1 MNECKVDK
9 TFSAKVENLE
19 LQREFKCKYF
29 RCLMMTNNQSFSG
42 GSLVAKSLAH
52 EGVQYVFSIC
62 GGHIN
67 PIYKALDEEGIQIIT
82 TRHEQAAGNAAE
94 GYAIATR
101 SPGVCLVTAG
111 PGFANLLPAIIS
123 AYYAQSPVVALAGR
137 AALSH
142 IDKYANQ
149 EIDQIPLAKHVTKY
163 AKMIHNTARIPEYIQ
178 EAFRIATS
186 ENMGPVY
193 LDIPQDIQTLHWE
206 PNDDDVFFNR
216 KPKVYR
222 AQGKTYPDPLL
233 VKKAS
238 QILLTAER
246 PVIIAGSGV
255 YWGNA
260 SKSLLQV
267 AEYLSIPVVHDELGM
282 GCVPGLHPLSIGNAI
297 QNILLK
303 NADVILVLG
312 VIFGELQGFGT
323 NPNIYDKDVRVIWVD
338 PETQFIGKNR
348 PFELGITSSI
358 DPFLAELLFA
368 LQKETTKSNLHIE
381 WSKQV
386 KQNRLDLESMLIGP
400 ADSNEIPIKPQRLTR
415 EIQPF
420 LDENTRLILDGGDTT
435 VWGLLILK
443 SSFPGQV
450 YMAHGPTGHLG
461 AGLPH
466 GIGSKLADPDRNIMI
481 LTGDGSFLF
490 NGAEIDTAIRY
501 DLPLVIIIEND
512 SAWGMIAH
520 NQDLS
525 WGHRIGSELSQQ
537 IDYVKFAES
546 LGAQGELVTRPEDI
560 SGAIKRARDSGRVA
574 LVDVRID
581 DKETNILNQRAAA
594 AADPSYWQ

>member
-1 MNECKVDK
+1 MSN
-9 TFSAKVENLE
+9 SL
-19 LQREFKCKYF
+19 
-29 RCLMMTNNQSFSG
+29 SG

-52 EGVQYVFSIC
+52 EEVQYVFSIC
-62 GGHIN
+62 GGQIN
-67 PIYKALDEEGIQIIT
+67 PIYKALEEEGIQIIS
-82 TRHEQAAGNAAE
+82 TRHESAAGHAAE
-94 GYAIATR
+94 GYAITAGT
-101 SPGVCLVTAG
+101 PGVCLVTAG
-111 PGFANLLPAIIS
+111 PGFSNLLPALVS
-123 AYYAQSPVVALAGR
+123 AYYARSPVVALAGR
-137 AALSH
+137 AALCH
-142 IDKYANQ
+142 IDKHASQ
-149 EIDQIPLAKHVTKY
+149 EIDQIPIVTHVTKF
-163 AKMIHNTARIPEYIQ
+163 AKMIHKTARIPEYIQ
-178 EAFRIATS
+178 EAFRVATS

-193 LDIPQDIQTLHWE
+193 LDIPQDIQTLHWV
-206 PNDDDVFFNR
+206 PNNEDFFFNR

-238 QILLTAER
+238 QLLLAAEK

-260 SKSLLQV
+260 FESLLRV
-267 AEYLSIPVVHDELGM
+267 AEFLSIPVAHDELGM
-282 GCVPGLHPLSIGNAI
+282 GCIPGLHPLSIGNVI

-303 NADVILVLG
+303 EADVILVLG
-312 VIFGELQGFGT
+312 VTFGEYQGFGT
-323 NPNIYDKDVRVIWVD
+323 NPNIYGKDVQVIWVD
-338 PETQFIGKNR
+338 PDSQVIGKNR
-348 PFELGITSSI
+348 PFEIGITSSI
-358 DPFLAELLFA
+358 EPFLTELLAA
-368 LQKETTKSNLHIE
+368 LQKETTKNLHIG
-381 WSKQV
+381 WSKLV
-386 KQNRLDLESMLIGP
+386 KQKRLDLESMLIGP
-400 ADSNEIPIKPQRLTR
+400 ADSNETPIKPQRLTK

-420 LDENTRLILDGGDTT
+420 LDKNTRLILDGGDTT

-443 SSFPGQV
+443 SSYPGQI

-466 GIGSKLADPDRNIMI
+466 GIGSKLADPDRNIMV

-490 NGAEIDTAIRY
+490 NGAEIDTAVRY

-525 WGHRIGSELSQQ
+525 WGRRIGSELRKQ

-560 SGAIKRARDSGRVA
+560 SGAIKRARDSGGVA
-574 LVDVRID
+574 LIDVRVD

-594 AADPSYWQ
+594 TADPSYWL

>member
-1 MNECKVDK
+1 MSK
-9 TFSAKVENLE
+9 NLS
-19 LQREFKCKYF
+19 L
-29 RCLMMTNNQSFSG
+29 SG
-42 GSLVAKSLAH
+42 GSLVAKSLAQ
-52 EGVQYVFSIC
+52 EGVQYVFSIS

-94 GYAIATR
+94 GWAITTR
-101 SPGVCLVTAG
+101 TPGVCLVTAG
-111 PGFANLLPAIIS
+111 PGFANLLPALVS
-123 AYYAQSPVVALAGR
+123 AYYARSPVIALTGHS
-137 AALSH
+137 ALCH
-142 IDKYANQ
+142 IDKHANQ

-163 AKMIHNTARIPEYIQ
+163 AKMIHKTARIPEYIQ

-186 ENMGPVY
+186 ENMGPVL

-206 PNDDDVFFNR
+206 PHDEDFFFKR
-216 KPKVYR
+216 KPKTYR
-222 AQGKTYPDPLL
+222 VQGKTYPDPLL

-238 QILLTAER
+238 QLLLAAEK

-260 SKSLLQV
+260 SKSLLRV
-267 AEYLSIPVVHDELGM
+267 AEFLSIPIAHDELGM
-282 GCVPGLHPLSIGNAI
+282 GCVPGLHPLSIGSAI

-303 NADVILVLG
+303 DADVILVLG
-312 VIFGELQGFGT
+312 VTFGELQGFGT
-323 NPNIYDKDVRVIWVD
+323 NPSIYDKDVQVIWVD
-338 PETQFIGKNR
+338 PDSQVIGKNR
-348 PFELGITSSI
+348 PFELGVTSSI
-358 DPFLAELLFA
+358 APFLTELFSA
-368 LQKETTKSNLHIE
+368 IQKEANKSNLHGE
-381 WSKQV
+381 WSKLV
-386 KQNRLDLESMLIGP
+386 KQNRLELESMLMGP
-400 ADSNEIPIKPQRLTR
+400 ADSNDIPIKPQRLTK

-420 LDENTRLILDGGDTT
+420 LDKNTRLILDGGDTT
-435 VWGLLILK
+435 VWALLILK
-443 SSFPGQV
+443 SSYPGQI
-450 YMAHGPTGHLG
+450 YMAHGPIGHLG

-466 GIGSKLADPDRNIMI
+466 AIGSKLADPDRNIMI

-490 NGAEIDTAIRY
+490 NGAEIDTAVRH

-525 WGHRIGSELSQQ
+525 WGYRIGSELNKQ

-546 LGAQGELVTRPEDI
+546 LGALGELVTRPEDI
-560 SGAIKRARDSGRVA
+560 SGAIKRARDSGRVS
-574 LVDVRID
+574 LIDVRID

-594 AADPSYWQ
+594 AADPSYWK